1 MLSEIGSHFQST
13 SIFVSL
19 SIGALI
25 TLIYRHWFHPLSQ
38 FPGPPLAGVSGLWQV
53 WQDMICSNFP
63 RSVTELHRKYSRI
76 LKVNSDYLKDPTFY
90 EQMGIPDALG
100 TICDPL
106 KHRILRR
113 RQAVNQMAGVIQTTI
128 KNACDL
134 ITENFDA
141 QSFFRAIAGDI
152 VSTHYFGENMNL
164 IDRPEYAHKLWGGID
179 TIVGQMWYSMFPAH
193 PKDKTHTESPRVI
206 HIPYL
211 ASILAKLPS
220 TVLKI
225 SLPGLAGL
233 IEVCM
238 RQSEKAFERNK
249 IRSTSFETDNA
260 TFFDLLTTPSLGQQ
274 PVHLSQNDLVN
285 HGLNLVGAGVD
296 TVSLTMTVALYH
308 ILSSPEIKRQVYSE
322 TREATPFIRDKLDSQ
337 RVRTLPYLGA
347 VIKETL
353 RMYPPVPGRMPRVV
367 PPQGESYNGN
377 FIPGGT
383 IVSVSPYTIH
393 RDPKLFSE
401 PNVFKPERWLGDNTL
416 ELERALIPFSTGSR
430 MCPGIQ

>member
-1 MLSEIGSHFQST
+1 
-13 SIFVSL
+13 
-19 SIGALI
+19 
-25 TLIYRHWFHPLSQ
+25 
-38 FPGPPLAGVSGLWQV
+38 
-53 WQDMICSNFP
+53 
-63 RSVTELHRKYSRI
+63 
-76 LKVNSDYLKDPTFY
+76 
-90 EQMGIPDALG
+90 MGIPDALG

-113 RQAVNQMAGVIQTTI
+113 RVNPLFSQQAVNQMAGVIQTTI

-179 TIVGQMWYSMFPAH
+179 TIVGQMWY
-193 PKDKTHTESPRVI
+193 T
-206 HIPYL
+206 
-211 ASILAKLPS
+211 KLPS

-322 TREATPFIRDKLDSQ
+322 TREATPFIRDKLDS
-337 RVRTLPYLGA
+337 RGVRTLPYLGA

-430 MCPGIQ
+430 MCPGIHLAYLEVYMTLAMLFSRFVLELESPLPRPELDWTDHFVAVFDHPVKVRVLNDHWTSEKGSTDSSY